1 MKRFPWLL
9 WAGVVLFPTP
19 AFAAKV
25 YQLSEYKWAIMCD
38 TGVTAVFNGT
48 VEGAAE
54 AAEIICESV
63 GHLGPRGQTVV
74 TYESLQPAVSV
85 LAGNGS
91 WRGDTRPVR
100 LAAGRERA
108 FRGYPPRG
116 YPCIGCEPCPGR
128 PDEFC
133 STGIAM
139 QVHPEAARAGYGVT
153 AGGRLVRR
161 PARVQGA
168 RAWTTPL
175 EGERWAIVC
184 ASGVGYDFRG
194 SEAAMHGATAV
205 LCDVPAGSQASAT
218 RPMELAERFV
228 VWNERTGRWERR

>member
-1 MKRFPWLL
+1 MKKLAWLL

-19 AFAAKV
+19 ALAAKV
-25 YQLSEYKWAIMCD
+25 YQLGESRWAIMCE

-48 VEGAAE
+48 PEGAAE

-63 GHLGPRGQTVV
+63 GYAGPRGQTVL
-74 TYESLQPAVSV
+74 TYGLLQPAVAV

-91 WRGDTRPVR
+91 WRGDAHAAG
-100 LAAGRERA
+100 LAAGRERG

-128 PDEFC
+128 PAEFC

-139 QVHPEAARAGYGVT
+139 QVHPEAARAGYQVT

-161 PARVQGA
+161 PAPVQGV

-175 EGERWAIVC
+175 DGERWAIVC
-184 ASGVGYDFRG
+184 ASGAGYEFAG
-194 SEAAMHGATAV
+194 PEAAMHTATAV
-205 LCDVPAGSQASAT
+205 LCDVPTGSQASAA
-218 RPMELAERFV
+218 RAMEPAERFV